1 MKKIIHRSPTQVI
14 YEDGTSK
21 RFKRTPKT
29 EKLAGEPIKI
39 PVIETGI
46 NHLIPVR
53 DEDVEAFREE
63 LGMHGALKYME
74 GYDDGAQEIKIWK
87 VSTWTAKPDLKAIEK
102 EIKRRYE
109 RNKWTKAIIISIV
122 CGVVL
127 GIVLSNL

>member
-53 DEDVEAFREE
+53 DEDVKQFRVEMTKTDKYTE
-63 LGMHGALKYME
+63 WKETNPRNFEQYQKDMDKRGHEYLGKRLVGRHGAKVLKE
-74 GYDDGAQEIKIWK
+74 
-87 VSTWTAKPDLKAIEK
+87 VSL
-102 EIKRRYE
+102 
-109 RNKWTKAIIISIV
+109 
-122 CGVVL
+122 
-127 GIVLSNL
+127 